1 MRPPGR
7 VVDTGAIRRYVAA
20 DSLTVSAA
28 LAGLEAGGFT
38 ALVPAV
44 CLSEAYWMVDR
55 DDEPMLDVLRTLPQI
70 EVVALDAGDAPAVG
84 GLGRYLGTLGM
95 AHACLLAAVLRVPL
109 MTTEPALAGKI
120 LSPDLIREV

>member
-1 MRPPGR
+1 VRPAGR

-38 ALVPAV
+38 ALVPAA
-44 CLSEAYWMVDR
+44 CLSEAYWMADQ
-55 DDEPMLDVLRTLPQI
+55 DDTAMLDVLRTLPQV
-70 EVVALDAGDAPAVG
+70 EVVELGAGDAPAVG
-84 GLGRYLGTLGM
+84 GLARYLGTLGM
-95 AHACLLAAVLRVPL
+95 AHACLLAAVKRVPL

-120 LSPDLIREV
+120 LGADLIREV